1 MWKET
6 IEAIGKIMALTRGLE
21 DCKSDIKDIRRE
33 INEMRQELRA
43 TQADVR
49 ELSNQME
56 NFMYRATSEHE
67 KLLLRLEVA
76 MLKMERRLPPADETK
91 IIE

>member
-6 IEAIGKIMALTRGLE
+6 IEAIGKVIALTRGLE
-21 DCKSDIKDIRRE
+21 DCKADIKDIRRE
-33 INEMRQELRA
+33 INEIRQELRN
-43 TQADVR
+43 TQTDVR
-49 ELSNQME
+49 QLSNQIE

-91 IIE
+91 VIE